1 MNAHRPKA
9 LSAVSDD
16 DGQDPELDLSIAP
29 VAGGPALHDR
39 PSGSRPVVRR
49 KTTYSV
55 TEAAEL
61 LGIHRETAYL
71 QIAAGTFPVP
81 VIRVGRQMKIPRAV
95 LDELL
100 GLTES

>member
-1 MNAHRPKA
+1 MT
-9 LSAVSDD
+9 DD
-16 DGQDPELDLSIAP
+16 EP
-29 VAGGPALHDR
+29 DR
-39 PSGSRPVVRR
+39 PQSGPRPVVRR

-81 VIRVGRQMKIPRAV
+81 AIKVGRQLKIPRV
-95 LDELL
+95 PLDKML
-100 GLTES
+100 GIDDPD